1 LRDPRRARADR
12 APSRPPSSSPSL
24 GRYSHA
30 PELNDVLHLHCK
42 GIAEVTN
49 LEPYVGLK
57 TLYLESNSVDVLDGL
72 LHLERLRCLHM
83 AKNALADVHGAIRLG
98 ALTTLDVSD
107 NRIETLEGLRGHPS
121 LQVLV
126 ASGNRLRDA
135 DALSAL
141 ETCAHLTTL
150 DIASNR
156 LEDPAIVTEFFA
168 SAANLRANLKLLKLQ
183 GNPLVSEVPS
193 YRKTVTVAMPGL
205 NYLDDAPVFPKD
217 RRLADAWSRGGVAE
231 ERAERGKIADEEA
244 RAREKNREAFEAMVT
259 RAKEEAEARR
269 KAGLMPPARD
279 PYRHMSKRAAE
290 EARLI
295 REANVPEWRV
305 DEMRAQGELPWQ
317 IEERERAQRDE
328 RRAGTEGLGG
338 EDRAEAPSGGAEDV
352 EDVEES
358 ESEAEASESEAEAEA
373 SESES
378 EASSASDVAI
388 PVAVPIDDDE
398 VPTPGIHV
406 AEMASPHKPS
416 STREDRE
423 RSPAVVSSF
432 EGISHPEAAP
442 DAASA
447 RAAVAEALRATG
459 GGLPGGASSTAA
471 AARAERLGRELA
483 RQAAA
488 MDRRWEAR
496 GETVVERV
504 SSKPGAE
511 DAEEDSTASI
521 AKGAAFRRR
530 SPVVYG
536 TPAYGELWA
545 RAKLIGEAREEAAR
559 ALAEA
564 KAAAAEE
571 EEEEE
576 EKEEEEEEEGKA
588 GRATNREWR
597 ELRREL
603 AALEAEENDAD
614 PFERHTVAATAGE
627 DAEEDALF
635 ELD

>member
-1 LRDPRRARADR
+1 
-12 APSRPPSSSPSL
+12 
-24 GRYSHA
+24 
-30 PELNDVLHLHCK
+30 
-42 GIAEVTN
+42 VTN

-358 ESEAEASESEAEAEA
+358 EAEASEAEAEA
-373 SESES
+373 SES

-483 RQAAA
+483 RQAAE

-511 DAEEDSTASI
+511 DTEEDSTASI

>member
-1 LRDPRRARADR
+1 M
-12 APSRPPSSSPSL
+12 
-24 GRYSHA
+24 
-30 PELNDVLHLHCK
+30 
-42 GIAEVTN
+42 TN

-559 ALAEA
+559 ARAEA

-576 EKEEEEEEEGKA
+576 EKEEEGKA

>member
-1 LRDPRRARADR
+1 
-12 APSRPPSSSPSL
+12 
-24 GRYSHA
+24 
-30 PELNDVLHLHCK
+30 
-42 GIAEVTN
+42 
-49 LEPYVGLK
+49 
-57 TLYLESNSVDVLDGL
+57 
-72 LHLERLRCLHM
+72 M
-83 AKNALADVHGAIRLG
+83 
-98 ALTTLDVSD
+98 
-107 NRIETLEGLRGHPS
+107 
-121 LQVLV
+121 
-126 ASGNRLRDA
+126 
-135 DALSAL
+135 
-141 ETCAHLTTL
+141 
-150 DIASNR
+150 
-156 LEDPAIVTEFFA
+156 
-168 SAANLRANLKLLKLQ
+168 
-183 GNPLVSEVPS
+183 SEVPS

-328 RRAGTEGLGG
+328 RRAGTEGLGW

-442 DAASA
+442 RRRLGARRRRRGASRDRWGPPRRRLLDRGGGA
-447 RAAVAEALRATG
+447 RREEEGSSRGRPRRWTGDGKRAAK
-459 GGLPGGASSTAA
+459 PSSNAS
-471 AARAERLGRELA
+471 
-483 RQAAA
+483 RQNPAPR
-488 MDRRWEAR
+488 MRRR
-496 GETVVERV
+496 
-504 SSKPGAE
+504 
-511 DAEEDSTASI
+511 DSTASI

-576 EKEEEEEEEGKA
+576 EEEEKEEEEEEEGKV

-603 AALEAEENDAD
+603 AALEAEETTPTRSSDTPSPPPPAKTRKKTPSSSWTEYETYVFFYSIPNHASEY
-614 PFERHTVAATAGE
+614 ER
-627 DAEEDALF
+627 DD
-635 ELD
+635 

>member
-1 LRDPRRARADR
+1 M
-12 APSRPPSSSPSL
+12 
-24 GRYSHA
+24 
-30 PELNDVLHLHCK
+30 
-42 GIAEVTN
+42 TN

-483 RQAAA
+483 RQAAE

-511 DAEEDSTASI
+511 DTEEDSTASI

-576 EKEEEEEEEGKA
+576 EKEEEGKA